1 MHALIVLAHPEPRS
15 FNAALKDVAVET
27 LEGQGHE
34 VEVSDLYAMGFD
46 PVEHP
51 RHFAKP
57 HDAGRFSAQTEQRH
71 AWDSGTT
78 SPDVAAEIGKLDRAD
93 LLILQYPMW
102 WYGVPAILKGWLDR
116 VLVYGG
122 LYTSR
127 MRYDAGYFAGRRA
140 MLSVTTGG
148 MAETFAH
155 NGRNADIDLL
165 LWPTNFTLA
174 YMGYA
179 VLPHFTACGVEG
191 GIRYS
196 DASEIPARLEG
207 YKDGLRRRLL
217 TLDKTEPMKFN
228 GWDDWDESGRLKPGV
243 EGHSPFMRAEP

>member
-15 FNAALKDVAVET
+15 FNAALADIAVET
-27 LEGQGHE
+27 LAGQGHE

-57 HDAGRFSAQTEQRH
+57 HDSERFRAQTEQRH
-71 AWDSGTT
+71 AWDSDAT
-78 SPDVAAEIGKLDRAD
+78 SPDVAAEIAKLDRAD

-102 WYGVPAILKGWLDR
+102 WYGPPAILKGWLDR

-127 MRYDAGYFAGRRA
+127 MRYDEGYFAGRRA

-148 MAETFAH
+148 TAESFAH
-155 NGRNADIDLL
+155 NGRNADIELL

-174 YMGYA
+174 YMGYG

-191 GIRYS
+191 GIQYS
-196 DASEIPARLEG
+196 EAGEVSVRLEG
-207 YKDGLRRRLL
+207 YKDSLRQRLL
-217 TLDKTEPMKFN
+217 TFERTEPMKFN
-228 GWDDWDESGRLKPGV
+228 GWDDWDASGRLKPGV
-243 EGHSPFMRAEP
+243 EGHSPFMRADP